1 MTSPWE
7 QYKNRIVS
15 SDVKPWD
22 FLDPNTEYA
31 EKDVAKARYDI
42 CLSCPELINI
52 TRQCKQC
59 GCFMVAKTK
68 LKHADCPLN
77 KW

>member
-1 MTSPWE
+1 MSNPWK
-7 QYKNRIVS
+7 QYKNRVVS

-31 EKDVAKARYDI
+31 EKEVAKQRYDL
-42 CLSCPELINI
+42 CLGCPELIQI
-52 TRQCKQC
+52 TRQCKIC
-59 GCFMVAKTK
+59 GCFMAAKTK
-68 LKHADCPLN
+68 LKNAACPLG